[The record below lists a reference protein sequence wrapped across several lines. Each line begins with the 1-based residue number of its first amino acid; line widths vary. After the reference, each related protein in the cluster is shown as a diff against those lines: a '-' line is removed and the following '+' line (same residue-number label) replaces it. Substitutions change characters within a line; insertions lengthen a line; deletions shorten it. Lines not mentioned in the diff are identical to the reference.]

1 VHSGAEEQV
10 RLTNRSGEPSSRDEV
25 VVEMQQFGTMKWPR
39 FVFDCAIPK
48 PITAR

>member
-1 VHSGAEEQV
+1 VWFALWVRESG
-10 RLTNRSGEPSSRDEV
+10 SRDEV
-25 VVEMQQFGTMKWPR
+25 VVEMQQFGTMKWPE

>member
-10 RLTNRSGEPSSRDEV
+10 RLTNGSGESGSRDEV

-39 FVFDCAIPK
+39 FVFDCAVPK